1 MAVDIIA
8 LSSEASDFIANEDVS
23 KGSNSDVP
31 TTSYV
36 NGTSLGIDSETWEV
50 ELVQEYCW
58 KTTNAKMTSYQFLLR
73 GHLSG
78 NDHQMMSMIK
88 RG

>member
-50 ELVQEYCW
+50 ELEVRAGILLENHQC
-58 KTTNAKMTSYQFLLR
+58 KNDFVSIFTSRASFW
-73 GHLSG
+73 
-78 NDHQMMSMIK
+78 
-88 RG
+88 